1 MRPFAQTQCSGEGA
15 ANDSTTARAVDH
27 QPVSQLDSTHDS
39 QQPTYLDTCHLES
52 VNYPLRHT
60 FSSPSRAR
68 LPGIMAGSKPS
79 SPFGTFLIVGS
90 VCFFLGILFASFPYD
105 YPLLWTSAPV
115 PEAYYAQ
122 LETHLRFIYAAP
134 PLIGRLL
141 TSIILVGFIGFFV
154 KLFKASEANVLFDG
168 ASLVLY
174 FIGVGVYLTN
184 IVRGL
189 RAVGEGIWDDPDW
202 EVKANGNAGQGDGLV
217 LGKEDS
223 LKVLSASNTI
233 LALVLVGVLVLQVG
247 QAYAERKE
255 LEEIEA
261 LDKKDKEAAA
271 AAGKG
276 GAANKKK
283 Q

>member
-1 MRPFAQTQCSGEGA
+1 MT
-15 ANDSTTARAVDH
+15 ANSLLIYLPRY
-27 QPVSQLDSTHDS
+27 VSPRERQLPIATHI
-39 QQPTYLDTCHLES
+39 LL
-52 VNYPLRHT
+52 T
-60 FSSPSRAR
+60 FSRPSPSYHGRLQTIQPFRDLLDRRLRLLLPRHSLRLISLR
-68 LPGIMAGSKPS
+68 LP
-79 SPFGTFLIVGS
+79 
-90 VCFFLGILFASFPYD
+90 
-105 YPLLWTSAPV
+105 
-115 PEAYYAQ
+115 
-122 LETHLRFIYAAP
+122 P
-134 PLIGRLL
+134 P
-141 TSIILVGFIGFFV
+141 
-154 KLFKASEANVLFDG
+154 
-168 ASLVLY
+168 
-174 FIGVGVYLTN
+174 VYLTN

-202 EVKANGNAGQGDGLV
+202 EVKANGNAGEGDGLV

-255 LEEIEA
+255 REEIEA

-271 AAGKG
+271 AGAAGKG